1 MSVLR
6 VTKESFEQEVLK
18 SEKTVLV
25 DFYAD
30 WCGPCK
36 MLSPIVDAVAEERN
50 DIKIVKV
57 NIDADSELAVK
68 YRVMTIPTLVVLENG
83 EEVTR
88 SSGLISMDELLE
100 LLPE

>member
-1 MSVLR
+1 MSVLK
-6 VTKESFEQEVLK
+6 VTKDNFEQEVLK
-18 SEKTVLV
+18 SDKTVLV

-50 DIKIVKV
+50 DIKVVKV
-57 NIDADSELAVK
+57 NIDAESALAVQ

-83 EEVTR
+83 NEVTR

>member
-6 VTKESFEQEVLK
+6 VTKENFEQEVLK

>member
-6 VTKESFEQEVLK
+6 VTKENFEQEVLK

-36 MLSPIVDAVAEERN
+36 MRSPIVDAVAEERN